1 MARSPVRNTL
11 LCIVGLDALAYG
23 LVVPVLPEV
32 VGRFAAD
39 PATAAKLFGLYGTV
53 GAVVG
58 LLAAPAL
65 GALADHFGRRSIL
78 KIGCVGTAVDLGLL
92 AWAPNLTAL
101 FLGRVIAGLT
111 GATAA
116 ATHAAMADVTA
127 PETRSRHFA
136 RLGTAV
142 GVGIVAG
149 PIAGGALA
157 AGGGGVP
164 FLVAAAVSLANL
176 GLVWF
181 ALPETLPTHTRGPL
195 DGRRLDP
202 LRALWPLFRRTPLTR
217 LFWSALLVY
226 LAGRAV
232 ASTWALLAAQR
243 FGWSA
248 VTIGSSFAAMGLMAI
263 VAQGAIAP
271 FLEKR
276 IGAERTLTVGLWW
289 SASSAVAL
297 AVAVAFAFPGTT
309 GTGARD
315 ATLHT
320 LASAAALSSIV
331 APLLHARISN
341 AVPSDA
347 QGELQG
353 SLAAIAR
360 LSAVAAP
367 ALYTQTLAPALGGTS
382 SATGLLAGA
391 PFLLGAALSVL
402 AVLLLRGRRD
412 APAVVVTR
420 AVTPRAPTCPSS
432 RPTRAPGG
440 PPGPDR
446 TGTS

>member
-1 MARSPVRNTL
+1 MARPPVRNTL

-23 LVVPVLPEV
+23 LVVPSLPEV

-39 PATAAKLFGLYGTV
+39 PASTAKLFGLFGTL

-65 GALADHFGRRSIL
+65 GALTDHFGRRRIL
-78 KIGCVGTAVDLGLL
+78 KLGCVGTAVDLGLL
-92 AWAPNLTAL
+92 AWAPNLPAL
-101 FLGRVIAGLT
+101 FLGRVVAGLT

-142 GVGIVAG
+142 GIGIVAG
-149 PIAGGALA
+149 PIVGGALA
-157 AGGGGVP
+157 ADGRGLP
-164 FLVAAAVSLANL
+164 FQVAAAVSLANL
-176 GLVWF
+176 ALVWL
-181 ALPETLPTHTRGPL
+181 ALPETLPTGARRPL

-202 LRALWPLFRRTPLTR
+202 VRALCPLFRPMPLTR

-243 FGWSA
+243 LGWSPA
-248 VTIGSSFAAMGLMAI
+248 AIGSSFAAMGLMAI
-263 VAQGAIAP
+263 AAQGAIAP

-276 IGAERTLTVGLWW
+276 IGTERTLALGLWW
-289 SASSAVAL
+289 SASTAVAL
-297 AVAVAFAFPGTT
+297 AVAVTVEFPWTT
-309 GTGARD
+309 GTWARD
-315 ATLHT
+315 TTVHILGA
-320 LASAAALSSIV
+320 AAALSSFV
-331 APLLHARISN
+331 APLLHARMSN
-341 AVPSDA
+341 AVPPEA

-367 ALYTQTLAPALGGTS
+367 VLYTRALVPALGGTS

-391 PFLLGAALSVL
+391 PFLLAAALSVL
-402 AVLLLRGRRD
+402 AVSLLRGRGD
-412 APAVVVTR
+412 APTAVVTP

-432 RPTRAPGG
+432 CPTKAPGG
-440 PPGPDR
+440 RPRPDR